1 MEKHLGK
8 EDYLINFGAN
18 IPNDVPDTHKLHEN
32 KILEM
37 LSRYNEGHC
46 KVSNTQFICLF
57 IHVELEVINN
67 EEESHG
73 NKSRFL
79 F

>member
-1 MEKHLGK
+1 LGK
-8 EDYLINFGAN
+8 EDYLINLGAS
-18 IPNDVPDTHKLHEN
+18 IANDVPDRHKLHEN

-46 KVSNTQFICLF
+46 KVSNAQFICLL
-57 IHVELEVINN
+57 IHGVEVINN

-73 NKSRFL
+73 NKSKFL